1 MAQLY
6 RLDILAP
13 NVGHHVAVVRM
24 FDFEGLKLKIL
35 IINVLHDVPA
45 SGMA

>member
-1 MAQLY
+1 MAQSY
-6 RLDILAP
+6 QLDILAP
-13 NVGHHVAVVRM
+13 NVSYYVSFVGM